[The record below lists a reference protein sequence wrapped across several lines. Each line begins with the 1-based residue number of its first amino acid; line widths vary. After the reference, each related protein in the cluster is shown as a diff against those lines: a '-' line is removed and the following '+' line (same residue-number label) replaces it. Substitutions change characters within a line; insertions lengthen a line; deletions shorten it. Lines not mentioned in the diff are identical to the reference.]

1 MPSNVWTLTGIK
13 LKTALETQER
23 AIMEKEVI
31 ISIHGVQTDP
41 DGSDEVVDFVTK
53 GSLGG
58 SLEQGYYLTYMES
71 ELTGLE
77 GTTTTFQIGQDQITM
92 LRKGNLNSSMVFK
105 EGERHVSLYDAG
117 FGGFMLGV
125 NTHKVRAD
133 IGNSGGDMELRYAIE
148 VENTVIGENAFHIQ
162 VRDPAVSSARQKERD
177 DSGSAL
183 YSGGL

>member
-1 MPSNVWTLTGIK
+1 
-13 LKTALETQER
+13 
-23 AIMEKEVI
+23 MEKEVI

-41 DGSDEVVDFVTK
+41 DGSDEVVEFVTR

-58 SLEQGYYLTYMES
+58 SRERGYYLTYMES

-77 GTTTTFQIGQDQITM
+77 GTTTTFQIEEDKITM
-92 LRKGNLNSSMVFK
+92 LRKGNLNSSMVFR

-125 NTHKVRAD
+125 NTHKVRSD
-133 IGNSGGDMELRYAIE
+133 IGNDGGDMELKYAIE

-162 VRDPAVSSARQKERD
+162 VRDPALPAAAPGGMG
-177 DSGSAL
+177 SGEPAA

>member
-1 MPSNVWTLTGIK
+1 
-13 LKTALETQER
+13 
-23 AIMEKEVI
+23 MEKEVI

-41 DGSDEVVDFVTK
+41 DGSDEVVDFLTK

-58 SLEQGYYLTYMES
+58 SLEQGYYLTYKES

-77 GTTTTFQIGQDQITM
+77 GTTTTFQIEPGQVTM
-92 LRKGNLNSSMVFK
+92 LREGNLNSSMVFR

-125 NTHKVRAD
+125 NTHRVRAD
-133 IGNSGGDMELRYAIE
+133 IGHEGGEMELRYAIE

-162 VRDPAVSSARQKERD
+162 VRDPALPTFRPKEVLPNGP
-177 DSGSAL
+177 SI
-183 YSGGL
+183 YHGGV

>member
-1 MPSNVWTLTGIK
+1 
-13 LKTALETQER
+13 
-23 AIMEKEVI
+23 MEKEVI

-77 GTTTTFQIGQDQITM
+77 GTTTTFEIEQDQITM
-92 LRKGNLNSSMVFK
+92 LRKGNLNSAMVFK
-105 EGERHVSLYDAG
+105 EGERHLSLYDMG

-133 IGNSGGDMELRYAIE
+133 IGSNGGDMELRYAIE

-162 VRDPAVSSARQKERD
+162 VRDPAASSVRPQGID
-177 DSGSAL
+177 TSGAAA